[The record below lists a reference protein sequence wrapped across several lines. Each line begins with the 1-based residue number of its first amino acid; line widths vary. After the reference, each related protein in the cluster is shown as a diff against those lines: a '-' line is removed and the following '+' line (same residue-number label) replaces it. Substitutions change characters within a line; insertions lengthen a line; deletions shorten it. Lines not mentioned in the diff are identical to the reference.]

1 MRPAVL
7 LLELDGLVSA
17 RRLNR
22 LFPVLVQGRHEVA
35 IEIGEASV
43 GIAVSA
49 RHRAEAFDAARDVI
63 DTLKRTVPIWKREHF
78 EDGAVWVGEGA

>member
-22 LFPVLVQGRHEVA
+22 LYPVLVQGRHEVA
-35 IEIGEASV
+35 IEIGEGSV
-43 GIAVSA
+43 
-49 RHRAEAFDAARDVI
+49 
-63 DTLKRTVPIWKREHF
+63 
-78 EDGAVWVGEGA
+78 